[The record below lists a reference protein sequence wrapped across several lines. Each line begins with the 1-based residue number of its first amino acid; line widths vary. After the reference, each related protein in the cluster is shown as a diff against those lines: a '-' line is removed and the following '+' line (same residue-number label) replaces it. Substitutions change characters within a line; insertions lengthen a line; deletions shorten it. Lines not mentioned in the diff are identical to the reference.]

1 MLGIGS
7 TCTKLSWYSRCARA
21 GLGVLVKRS
30 ELVGLR
36 LVAHQLL
43 KMPDCFRK
51 EEGIRAHATYV
62 RRHILKHEHLIPS
75 FHRVNDE
82 SCLIYARTILDT
94 AFHTDFPLSNGF
106 THFTHTPSAYT
117 KPRLPSS
124 CTRRK
129 IRWDPKKEEII
140 GDAAA
145 TEMLSPKYRE
155 PWKLSV

>member
-51 EEGIRAHATYV
+51 EESIRAHAAYV

-94 AFHTDFPLSNGF
+94 AFHTDFSLSNGVA
-106 THFTHTPSAYT
+106 HLGARGSYT
-117 KPRLPSS
+117 VMTIATSSEVVQTTCTYLPLRIRPQAKPQAPGLMR
-124 CTRRK
+124 TRR
-129 IRWDPKKEEII
+129 
-140 GDAAA
+140 GAAA
-145 TEMLSPKYRE
+145 
-155 PWKLSV
+155 